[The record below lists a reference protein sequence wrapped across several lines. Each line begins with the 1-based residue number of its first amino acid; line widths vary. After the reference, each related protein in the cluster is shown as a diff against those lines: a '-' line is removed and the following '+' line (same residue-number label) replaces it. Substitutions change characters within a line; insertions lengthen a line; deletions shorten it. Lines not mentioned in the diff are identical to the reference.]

1 MEFNIVSRRT
11 EIAYKAE
18 EADECAQHHEVRG
31 CASTVNAAV
40 VQLKFAFLSGETC
53 PTGRPASAGSA
64 EAGNSL
70 CDRAEVSRGHSRF
83 GSRSTSGAMGNEL
96 QRKLEM
102 VSPNRRAK
110 LAWAYNHA
118 VSRTCV
124 EADRWSNVLVAVCR
138 KSVCRSRDDVM
149 SESKRA

>member
-53 PTGRPASAGSA
+53 
-64 EAGNSL
+64 
-70 CDRAEVSRGHSRF
+70 
-83 GSRSTSGAMGNEL
+83 
-96 QRKLEM
+96 
-102 VSPNRRAK
+102 
-110 LAWAYNHA
+110 
-118 VSRTCV
+118 RTCV
-124 EADRWSNVLVAVCR
+124 PATESVVSGNGHDDAADPKGGWPERTAME
-138 KSVCRSRDDVM
+138 RSAM
-149 SESKRA
+149 ATQQRA